1 MTGRLQ
7 ACPSSRAAFSNLPDT
22 IPVSLLTPHDRLP
35 VTATLPNASSPK
47 ATTYGV

>member
-22 IPVSLLTPHDRLP
+22 IPVSLLTPHDLET
-35 VTATLPNASSPK
+35 VNVYDGL
-47 ATTYGV
+47 GEG